1 MGWFNHQPANHWNQ
15 PGHPGKAHSI
25 PHEVGI
31 LMLIYWD
38 ICTEAVNLVYA
49 LDPKQS
55 PGVGKFQKYV
65 MIYLGVSKNRGKT
78 PKMDG
83 V

>member
-1 MGWFNHQPANHWNQ
+1 MKVMGSPWMFLAALL
-15 PGHPGKAHSI
+15 K
-25 PHEVGI
+25 VGI

-55 PGVGKFQKYV
+55 
-65 MIYLGVSKNRGKT
+65 LGETWKGWSARMSRQGS
-78 PKMDG
+78 
-83 V
+83 

>member
-1 MGWFNHQPANHWNQ
+1 MIS
-15 PGHPGKAHSI
+15 HPIS
-25 PHEVGI
+25 HEGYGEPMDVLFAALLKVGI

-55 PGVGKFQKYV
+55 
-65 MIYLGVSKNRGKT
+65 LGAWKGWSARMSRQGS
-78 PKMDG
+78 
-83 V
+83 

>member
-1 MGWFNHQPANHWNQ
+1 
-15 PGHPGKAHSI
+15 
-25 PHEVGI
+25 
-31 LMLIYWD
+31 MLIYWD